1 MDVGGRECGTVWDKR
16 QRRTLSARRA
26 YEGPGSAGSGAP
38 GNRGV
43 ARLTIRGEQS
53 KGQRAEGEAGQGTR
67 RGSAQREG
75 RRRTAVKP
83 RSCVEQPGQ
92 APAGAGGCEEPQLG
106 TERGAAPVAAGGGR
120 WPSSCAE
127 PAAPDTA
134 TQSLRDPEPGAAAP
148 PPPRPECGRRRWDGN
163 RPWGQRAAPGRRGS
177 LRFGRGIRAVRAES
191 EFRG

>member
-43 ARLTIRGEQS
+43 ARLTIRGERS

-67 RGSAQREG
+67 RGSAQRDG

-83 RSCVEQPGQ
+83 RSCAEQLGQ

-120 WPSSCAE
+120 WPSSSAE

-134 TQSLRDPEPGAAAP
+134 TQSLRTPSPVQP
-148 PPPRPECGRRRWDGN
+148 PPSPAPRVREAAVGREPALGSTGSAGPKGFTPFRERNPRR
-163 RPWGQRAAPGRRGS
+163 PG
-177 LRFGRGIRAVRAES
+177 
-191 EFRG
+191 